1 MIMNG
6 AAPRPAR
13 RPERVRSG
21 VSLRIAVVGGGIG
34 GLATAAFLHRAGLTA
49 TVYEQADEISEI
61 GAGLVVAPNA
71 VRLLRRLGRFE
82 LFRETAVPL
91 EVGWEFRRWQDGR
104 VLFSQR
110 MGAECERLYGEWC
123 YTAHRADLLGTL
135 LSAVPDP
142 GPRLGARCVGVRH
155 RGGGVELSFADGS
168 TVTADVVIGADGT
181 HSVVRD
187 AVLNA
192 EAPAPP
198 RFSGVCAYRC
208 LIPAGRAPAFALR
221 PVQTLWL
228 GPGHHF
234 VHYPISAGRYV
245 NVVAFAPARDWRLES
260 WTAEGRI
267 EDLRAEFAGWDPR
280 LDSLVAAADRT
291 GRWALL
297 DREPLPRWTRGPIA
311 LTGDAAH
318 PMFPFLGQGAAQ
330 AIEDAA
336 VLAGCLAANPGDP
349 ASALRRYEKLRK
361 QRATRVQQ
369 ASGARLDANHL
380 ADGPEQLARDEAFSD
395 QDPLA
400 FNGWIYGH
408 DPELA
413 AAEPMRRRRRVKAT
427 KAVPR
432 P

>member
-1 MIMNG
+1 MNE
-6 AAPRPAR
+6 AAPRPTRCA
-13 RPERVRSG
+13 ERVRSG

-34 GLATAAFLHRAGLTA
+34 GLAAAAFLHRAGLDA
-49 TVYEQADEISEI
+49 TVYEQADEITEI

-71 VRLLRRLGRFE
+71 VRLLRRLGQIERFQK
-82 LFRETAVPL
+82 TAVPL

-123 YTAHRADLLGTL
+123 YTAHRADLLETL
-135 LSAVPDP
+135 LAAVVEP

-155 RGGGVELSFADGS
+155 RGGEAELSFADGS
-168 TVTADVVIGADGT
+168 TATADVVIGADGT

-187 AVLNA
+187 AVLSTG
-192 EAPAPP
+192 APGRP
-198 RFSGVCAYRC
+198 RLSGVCAYRC
-208 LIPAGRAPAFALR
+208 LIPAGRAPEFALR

-234 VHYPISAGRYV
+234 VHYPISGGRHV
-245 NVVAFAPARDWRLES
+245 NVVAFAPARDWRIES

-297 DREPLPRWTRGPIA
+297 DRDPLPRWTDGPIA
-311 LTGDAAH
+311 VTGDAAH

-336 VLAGCLAANPGDP
+336 VLAGCLAAGSGDP
-349 ASALRRYEKLRK
+349 PAALRRYEELRK
-361 QRATRVQQ
+361 PRTTRVQLL
-369 ASGARLDANHL
+369 SHGRLHANHL
-380 ADGPEQLARDEAFSD
+380 PDGPEQQARDAAFAGE
-395 QDPLA
+395 DPLA
-400 FNGWIYGH
+400 HNAWIYGH
-408 DPELA
+408 DPELGV
-413 AAEPMRRRRRVKAT
+413 AEPIG
-427 KAVPR
+427 
-432 P
+432 

>member
-1 MIMNG
+1 
-6 AAPRPAR
+6 
-13 RPERVRSG
+13 

-34 GLATAAFLHRAGLTA
+34 GLATAAFLRRAGLSA

-123 YTAHRADLLGTL
+123 YTAHRADLLDTL
-135 LSAVPDP
+135 LSAAGEHRPQ
-142 GPRLGARCVGVRH
+142 LGARCVGVRH
-155 RGGGVELSFADGS
+155 RDAEAELSFADGS
-168 TVTADVVIGADGT
+168 TATADVVIGADGT

-187 AVLNA
+187 AVRNA
-192 EAPAPP
+192 EAPGPP

-208 LIPAGRAPAFALR
+208 LIPAGRAPEFALR

-245 NVVAFAPARDWRLES
+245 NVVAFAPARDWRVES

-280 LDSLVAAADRT
+280 LDRLVAAADRT

-297 DREPLPRWTRGPIA
+297 DRDPLPRWADGPIA
-311 LTGDAAH
+311 VTGDAAH

-336 VLAGCLAANPGDP
+336 VLARCLAGDPGDP
-349 ASALRRYEKLRK
+349 PAALRRYEALRK
-361 QRATRVQQ
+361 PRTTRVQLG
-369 ASGARLDANHL
+369 SHARLYANHL
-380 ADGPEQLARDEAFSD
+380 PDGPEQLARDEAFAD

-408 DPELA
+408 D
-413 AAEPMRRRRRVKAT
+413 AEQGVDP
-427 KAVPR
+427 
-432 P
+432 

>member
-1 MIMNG
+1 
-6 AAPRPAR
+6 
-13 RPERVRSG
+13 
-21 VSLRIAVVGGGIG
+21 
-34 GLATAAFLHRAGLTA
+34 
-49 TVYEQADEISEI
+49 
-61 GAGLVVAPNA
+61 
-71 VRLLRRLGRFE
+71 
-82 LFRETAVPL
+82 
-91 EVGWEFRRWQDGR
+91 
-104 VLFSQR
+104 
-110 MGAECERLYGEWC
+110 MGADCERLYGEWC
-123 YTAHRADLLGTL
+123 YTAHRADLLDTL
-135 LSAVPDP
+135 LSAAGEPAP
-142 GPRLGARCVGVRH
+142 LLGAHCVAVRH
-155 RGGGVELSFADGS
+155 KGSVVELGFADGS
-168 TVTADVVIGADGT
+168 TATADVVIGADGT

-208 LIPAGRAPAFALR
+208 LIPADRAPGFALR

-245 NVVAFAPARDWRLES
+245 NVVAFAPARDWRVES

-297 DREPLPRWTRGPIA
+297 DRDPLPRWTRGPIA

-349 ASALRRYEKLRK
+349 TAALRRYEKLRK

-369 ASGARLDANHL
+369 ASRARLHANHL
-380 ADGPEQLARDEAFSD
+380 ADGPEQLARDEAFSG

-408 DPELA
+408 DPELGV
-413 AAEPMRRRRRVKAT
+413 AEPIRRLRRVKAT
-427 KAVPR
+427 KAGPR

>member
-1 MIMNG
+1 
-6 AAPRPAR
+6 
-13 RPERVRSG
+13 

-34 GLATAAFLHRAGLTA
+34 GLAAAAFLHRAGLSA
-49 TVYEQADEISEI
+49 TVYEQAGEIKEI

-71 VRLLRRLGRFE
+71 VRLIRRLGGIEQFQR
-82 LFRETAVPL
+82 TAVPL

-123 YTAHRADLLGTL
+123 YTTHRADLLDTL
-135 LSAVPDP
+135 FSAVPEP
-142 GPRLGARCVGVRH
+142 GPRLGARCVSVR
-155 RGGGVELSFADGS
+155 RAGDGAELTFADGS
-168 TVTADVVIGADGT
+168 AVTADVVIGADGT
-181 HSVVRD
+181 HSVVRE
-187 AVLNA
+187 AVLNG
-192 EAPAPP
+192 EAPGPP

-208 LIPAGRAPAFALR
+208 LVPAGRAPEFAQR

-234 VHYPISAGRYV
+234 VHYPISAGRYI
-245 NVVAFAPARDWRLES
+245 NVVAFAPAHDWRVES

-267 EDLRAEFAGWDPR
+267 EDLRAEFADWDPQ
-280 LDSLVAAADRT
+280 LNALVAAADRT

-297 DREPLPRWTRGPIA
+297 DRDPLPRWASGPIA
-311 LTGDAAH
+311 VTGDAAH

-336 VLAGCLAANPGDP
+336 VLARCLAGDPGDP
-349 ASALRRYEKLRK
+349 AAALRRYEALRK
-361 QRATRVQQ
+361 PHATRVQLG
-369 ASGARLDANHL
+369 SHARMHANHL
-380 ADGPEQLARDEAFSD
+380 PDGPEQLARDEAFAD

-408 DPELA
+408 DPERGV
-413 AAEPMRRRRRVKAT
+413 AEPIG
-427 KAVPR
+427 
-432 P
+432 

>member
-1 MIMNG
+1 
-6 AAPRPAR
+6 
-13 RPERVRSG
+13 

-34 GLATAAFLHRAGLTA
+34 GLAAAAFLHRAGLRA
-49 TVYEQADEISEI
+49 TVHEQAGEISEI

-71 VRLLRRLGRFE
+71 VRLLRRLGRIE
-82 LFRETAVPL
+82 LFQKTAVPL

-123 YTAHRADLLGTL
+123 YTAHRADLLDTL

-142 GPRLGARCVGVRH
+142 GPRLGARCVRVRRH
-155 RGGGVELSFADGS
+155 GGQVMLSFADGS
-168 TVTADVVIGADGT
+168 TATADVVIGADGT
-181 HSVVRD
+181 HSVVRE
-187 AVLNA
+187 AVLNG
-192 EAPAPP
+192 EAPGPP

-208 LIPAGRAPAFALR
+208 LVPADRAPEFALR

-245 NVVAFAPARDWRLES
+245 NLVAFAPAHDWRVES

-267 EDLRAEFAGWDPR
+267 EDLRAEFAGWDPQ
-280 LDSLVAAADRT
+280 LTSLVAAADRT

-297 DREPLPRWTRGPIA
+297 DRDPLPRWTDGPIA
-311 LTGDAAH
+311 VTGDAAH

-336 VLAGCLAANPGDP
+336 VLACCLAGDPGDP
-349 ASALRRYEKLRK
+349 PAALRRYEALR
-361 QRATRVQQ
+361 RPRTTRVQLG
-369 ASGARLDANHL
+369 SHARLHANHL
-380 ADGPEQLARDEAFSD
+380 PDGPEQLARDEAFAD

-408 DPELA
+408 DPELGV
-413 AAEPMRRRRRVKAT
+413 AEPSR
-427 KAVPR
+427 
-432 P
+432 

>member
-1 MIMNG
+1 
-6 AAPRPAR
+6 
-13 RPERVRSG
+13 

-34 GLATAAFLHRAGLTA
+34 GLAAAAFLHRAGLNA
-49 TVYEQADEISEI
+49 TVYEQAGEISEI

-71 VRLLRRLGRFE
+71 VRLLRRLGRIE
-82 LFRETAVPL
+82 LFQKTAVPL

-123 YTAHRADLLGTL
+123 YTAHRADLLDTL

-142 GPRLGARCVGVRH
+142 GPRLGARCVRVRRH
-155 RGGGVELSFADGS
+155 GGQVMLSFADGS
-168 TVTADVVIGADGT
+168 TATADVVIGADGT
-181 HSVVRD
+181 HSVVRQ
-187 AVLNA
+187 AVLNG
-192 EAPAPP
+192 EAPGPP

-208 LIPAGRAPAFALR
+208 LVPADRAPEFALR

-245 NVVAFAPARDWRLES
+245 NLVAFAPAHDWRVES

-267 EDLRAEFAGWDPR
+267 EDLRAEFAGWDPQ
-280 LDSLVAAADRT
+280 LTSLVAAADRT

-297 DREPLPRWTRGPIA
+297 DRDPLPRWTDGPIA
-311 LTGDAAH
+311 VTGDAAH

-336 VLAGCLAANPGDP
+336 VLARCLAGDPGDP
-349 ASALRRYEKLRK
+349 PAALRRYEALR
-361 QRATRVQQ
+361 RPRTTRVQLG
-369 ASGARLDANHL
+369 SHARLHANHL
-380 ADGPEQLARDEAFSD
+380 PDGPEQLARDEAFAD
-395 QDPLA
+395 EDPLA

-408 DPELA
+408 DPELGV
-413 AAEPMRRRRRVKAT
+413 AEPSR
-427 KAVPR
+427 
-432 P
+432 